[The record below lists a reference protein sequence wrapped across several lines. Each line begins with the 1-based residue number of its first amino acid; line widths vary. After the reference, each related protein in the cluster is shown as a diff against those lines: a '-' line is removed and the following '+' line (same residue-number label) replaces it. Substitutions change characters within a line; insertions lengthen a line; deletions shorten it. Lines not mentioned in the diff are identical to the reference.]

1 MRFQTIAM
9 LAVLISLTST
19 NSSAQQHI
27 NLADAQQKEQ
37 IKAVNRSLSLYTQS
51 TEAVEMDAAEGDGLA
66 ILKEIKFEKGTIE
79 VELLGENNPGKSFI
93 GIAFNIQDPETFEAV
108 YFRPFNFVA
117 TEQIRKDHMVQYIHH
132 PEFTWYKLRESRT
145 GEFESEIPL
154 PPDPDKW
161 FKARIEVSDKQVRVY
176 VNDISEPV
184 LSVERLTKGTSKT
197 IGLWTGNGSSGRFR
211 NLVLL

>member
-19 NSSAQQHI
+19 ISSAQQHI